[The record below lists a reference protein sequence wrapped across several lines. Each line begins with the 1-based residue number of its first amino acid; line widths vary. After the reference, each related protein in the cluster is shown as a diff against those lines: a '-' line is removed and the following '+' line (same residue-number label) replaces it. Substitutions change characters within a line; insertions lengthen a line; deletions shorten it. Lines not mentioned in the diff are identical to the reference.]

1 MSSIVGS
8 LRYFS
13 RIKNGTTPA
22 SGEAEYWGGN
32 FLWATP
38 EDLGKLT
45 SDRIWATKRQ
55 VTAKA
60 VAEANLSVLPVGSV
74 IISTRAPIG
83 HMAINDKPLSFNQ
96 GCRGIIPG
104 DKIHGPF
111 LYYLLS
117 SRVPELN
124 AVSNGTTF
132 VELSRDELAAV
143 RVIFPELDSQRRIAD
158 FLDER
163 TTRIDGLI
171 AKKTRLLELLAEQR
185 QALITRAVTKGLDP
199 SAPMPSGIELTKRG
213 DRFPEEVERV
223 DGMGAQLV
231 ATVLEFPKSWPTQRL
246 KYLATVVAGQ
256 SPDGAEVNSE
266 GSGLPFLQGCAE
278 FEDRHPTANRYC
290 VAPPKIARSGSWLIS
305 VRAPVGT
312 LNYADRDYGIGRG
325 LAAIHANNID
335 QRFFGYALSTKRKE
349 LQAIATGSTFQAI
362 STAQLAELRVESPS
376 ITQQQ
381 HIADFLDKQ
390 TAQIDHTVT
399 KVQASI
405 GLLREYRAALI
416 TAAVTGKIET
426 RLPAAVTQ
434 PTARQAPAAFKRAV
448 LAACIADRMC
458 DQATFGKVKF
468 QKTLHLAE
476 AHLGIDEVE
485 GQYYRKAAGPFDP
498 GMMRSVHSQL
508 KQQGWIIAKRRED
521 NKGTQYRRGAKID
534 AYKTYFD
541 RYFGDKK
548 EAIDG
553 LLTLIG
559 RMDTQQAEIVSTCFA
574 AWNDLLIEGKNPSDD
589 EIVNLIW
596 NDWNESKRNIAR
608 KRWYAALDWMRSK
621 DIVPQRRGKHT
632 KKKAKK

>member
-143 RVIFPELDSQRRIAD
+143 RVIFPELDSQQRIAD

-199 SAPMPSGIELTKRG
+199 SAPMKPSGIDWLGDIPADWSVRRLKFIALVRISNVDKIVSDEETPICLCNYTDVYYNDVITSDLPFMQGSATIAEIERFKLRHDQVILTKDSESWDDIGIPAYVPHDLSGVVCGYHLAVTTPNNEHLSGRYLSWLCRSESLNG
-213 DRFPEEVERV
+213 QFKIAANGVTRFAL
-223 DGMGAQLV
+223 GLYGI
-231 ATVLEFPKSWPTQRL
+231 KN
-246 KYLATVVAGQ
+246 
-256 SPDGAEVNSE
+256 AEV
-266 GSGLPFLQGCAE
+266 F
-278 FEDRHPTANRYC
+278 T
-290 VAPPKIARSGSWLIS
+290 PP
-305 VRAPVGT
+305 
-312 LNYADRDYGIGRG
+312 
-325 LAAIHANNID
+325 LAV
-335 QRFFGYALSTKRKE
+335 QE
-349 LQAIATGSTFQAI
+349 
-362 STAQLAELRVESPS
+362 
-376 ITQQQ
+376 
-381 HIADFLDKQ
+381 HIANFLDKQ

-405 GLLREYRAALI
+405 GLLREYRSALI
-416 TAAVTGKIET
+416 TYAVTGKIAT
-426 RLPAAVTQ
+426 LLPAVVLPQPAV
-434 PTARQAPAAFKRAV
+434 RQAPAAFKRTV

-458 DQATFGKVKF
+458 DQPTFGKVKF

>member
-1 MSSIVGS
+1 MISIVGS

-22 SGEAEYWGGN
+22 SGKAEYWGGN
-32 FLWATP
+32 VFWATP

-45 SDRIWATKRQ
+45 SDRILATKRQ

-60 VAEANLSVLPVGSV
+60 VAEANLSVLPVGSI

-83 HMAINDKPLSFNQ
+83 HMAINDKPMSFNQ

-104 DKIHGPF
+104 DKIYGPF

-163 TTRIDGLI
+163 TTRVDGLI

-199 SAPMPSGIELTKRG
+199 SAPMKPSGIELTKRG
-213 DRFPEEVERV
+213 DRFQEEVEGGGDMIFITGALRHFGRIQNGTTPASGETKYW
-223 DGMGAQLV
+223 DGDVLW
-231 ATVLEFPKSWPTQRL
+231 ATPEDLGKLTSDRIA
-246 KYLATVVAGQ
+246 ATKRQVTEKAVE
-256 SPDGAEVNSE
+256 EVNLSVLPI
-266 GSGLPFLQGCAE
+266 GSIIISTRAPIGHMAMNDIPMSFNQECRGIIPGDKIHGPFLYYYLQSRVSELNAVS
-278 FEDRHPTANRYC
+278 N
-290 VAPPKIARSGSWLIS
+290 
-305 VRAPVGT
+305 GT
-312 LNYADRDYGIGRG
+312 TFVELSRDE
-325 LAAIHANNID
+325 LAAVRMVFPD
-335 QRFFGYALSTKRKE
+335 LDRQKR
-349 LQAIATGSTFQAI
+349 IAA
-362 STAQLAELRVESPS
+362 
-376 ITQQQ
+376 
-381 HIADFLDKQ
+381 FLDKQ
-390 TAQIDHTVT
+390 TARIDHTVT

-405 GLLREYRAALI
+405 GLLQEYRAALI

-426 RLPAAVTQ
+426 LLPAVVTQ
-434 PTARQAPAAFKRAV
+434 PAARQAPAAFKRAV
-448 LAACIADRMC
+448 LAAYIADRMC

-476 AHLGIDEVE
+476 EHLGIDEVE

-508 KQQGWIIAKRRED
+508 KKRGWITAEEREGK
-521 NKGTQYRRGAKID
+521 KGTKYRRGAKIN

-559 RMDTQQAEIVSTCFA
+559 RMDTQQAEIVSTSFA

-589 EIVNLIW
+589 EIVHLIW
-596 NDWNESKRNIAR
+596 NDWNKSKRNIAR
-608 KRWYAALDWMRSK
+608 KRWYDALSWMRSK
-621 DIVPQRRGKHT
+621 DIVPQKRGKHT

>member
-1 MSSIVGS
+1 MISIVGS

-22 SGEAEYWGGN
+22 SGETEYWGGN
-32 FLWATP
+32 VLWATP

-45 SDRIWATKRQ
+45 SDRISATKRQ

-83 HMAINDKPLSFNQ
+83 HMAINDKPMSFNQ

-143 RVIFPELDSQRRIAD
+143 RVIFPEFDSQRRIAD

-199 SAPMPSGIELTKRG
+199 SAPMPSGIALTKRG
-213 DRFPEEVERV
+213 DRFLEEVEGAGDMVFITGALRYFGRIQNGTTPASGEAKYW
-223 DGMGAQLV
+223 DGDVLW
-231 ATVLEFPKSWPTQRL
+231 ATPEDLGKLTSDRIA
-246 KYLATVVAGQ
+246 ATKRQVTEKAVE
-256 SPDGAEVNSE
+256 EVNLSVLPV
-266 GSGLPFLQGCAE
+266 GSIIISTRAPIGHMAMNDVPMSFNQGCRGIIPG
-278 FEDRHPTANRYC
+278 D
-290 VAPPKIARSGSWLIS
+290 KIHGSFLYYQLQS
-305 VRAPVGT
+305 RVSELNAVSNGT
-312 LNYADRDYGIGRG
+312 TFVELSRDE
-325 LAAIHANNID
+325 LAAVRMTFPD
-335 QRFFGYALSTKRKE
+335 LDSQKR
-349 LQAIATGSTFQAI
+349 
-362 STAQLAELRVESPS
+362 
-376 ITQQQ
+376 
-381 HIADFLDKQ
+381 IADFLDEQ
-390 TAQIDHTVT
+390 TARIDHTVT

-405 GLLREYRAALI
+405 GLLQEYRSALI
-416 TAAVTGKIET
+416 TAAVTGKIAT

-434 PTARQAPAAFKRAV
+434 PAARQAPAAFKRAV
-448 LAACIADRMC
+448 LAAYIADRMC
-458 DQATFGKVKF
+458 DQATFGRVKF
-468 QKTLHLAE
+468 QKTLHLSE

-508 KQQGWIIAKRRED
+508 KKQGWITAEQREGK
-521 NKGTQYRRGAKID
+521 KGTQYRRGAKID

-559 RMDTQQAEIVSTCFA
+559 RMDTKQAEIVSTSFA
-574 AWNDLLIEGKNPSDD
+574 AWNDLLIEGRNPSDD

-596 NDWNESKRNIAR
+596 NDWNASKRNIAR

-621 DIVPQRRGKHT
+621 GIVPQRRGKHT

>member
-1 MSSIVGS
+1 MISIVGS

-22 SGEAEYWGGN
+22 SGKAEYWGGN
-32 FLWATP
+32 VFWATP

-45 SDRIWATKRQ
+45 SDRILATKRQ

-60 VAEANLSVLPVGSV
+60 VAEANLSVLPVGSI

-83 HMAINDKPLSFNQ
+83 HMAINDKPMSFNQ

-104 DKIHGPF
+104 DKIYGPF

-163 TTRIDGLI
+163 TTRVDGLI

-199 SAPMPSGIELTKRG
+199 SAPMKPSGIELTKRG
-213 DRFPEEVERV
+213 DRFQEEVEGGGDMIFITGALRHFGRIQNGTTPASGETKYW
-223 DGMGAQLV
+223 DGDVLW
-231 ATVLEFPKSWPTQRL
+231 ATPEDLGKLTSDRIA
-246 KYLATVVAGQ
+246 ATKRQVTEKAVE
-256 SPDGAEVNSE
+256 EVNLSVLPI
-266 GSGLPFLQGCAE
+266 GSIIISTRAPIGHMAMNDIPMSFNQGCRGIIPGDKIHGPFLYYYLQSRVSELNAVS
-278 FEDRHPTANRYC
+278 N
-290 VAPPKIARSGSWLIS
+290 
-305 VRAPVGT
+305 GT
-312 LNYADRDYGIGRG
+312 TFVELSRDE
-325 LAAIHANNID
+325 LAAVRMVFPD
-335 QRFFGYALSTKRKE
+335 LDRQKR
-349 LQAIATGSTFQAI
+349 IAA
-362 STAQLAELRVESPS
+362 
-376 ITQQQ
+376 
-381 HIADFLDKQ
+381 FLDKQ
-390 TAQIDHTVT
+390 TARIDHTVT

-405 GLLREYRAALI
+405 GLLQEYRAALI

-426 RLPAAVTQ
+426 LLPAVVTQ
-434 PTARQAPAAFKRAV
+434 PAARQAPAAFKRAV
-448 LAACIADRMC
+448 LAAYIADRMC

-476 AHLGIDEVE
+476 EHLGIDEVE

-508 KQQGWIIAKRRED
+508 KKRGWITAEEREGK
-521 NKGTQYRRGAKID
+521 KGTKYRRGAKIN

-559 RMDTQQAEIVSTCFA
+559 RMDTQQAEIVSTSFA

-589 EIVNLIW
+589 EIVHLIW
-596 NDWNESKRNIAR
+596 NDWNKSKRNIAR
-608 KRWYAALDWMRSK
+608 KRWYDALSWMRSK
-621 DIVPQRRGKHT
+621 DIVPQKRGKHT

>member
-1 MSSIVGS
+1 MISIVGS

-22 SGEAEYWGGN
+22 SGKAEYWGGN
-32 FLWATP
+32 VFWATP

-45 SDRIWATKRQ
+45 SDRILATKRQ

-60 VAEANLSVLPVGSV
+60 VAEANLSVLPVGSI

-83 HMAINDKPLSFNQ
+83 HMAINDKPMSFNQ

-104 DKIHGPF
+104 DKIYGPF

-143 RVIFPELDSQRRIAD
+143 RVIFPELDSQRCIAD

-163 TTRIDGLI
+163 TTRVDGLI

-199 SAPMPSGIELTKRG
+199 SAPMKPSGIELTKRG
-213 DRFPEEVERV
+213 DRFQEEVEGGGDMIFITGALRHFGRIQNGTTPASGETKYW
-223 DGMGAQLV
+223 DGDVLW
-231 ATVLEFPKSWPTQRL
+231 ATPEDLGKLTSDRIA
-246 KYLATVVAGQ
+246 ATKRQVTEKAVE
-256 SPDGAEVNSE
+256 EVNLSVLPI
-266 GSGLPFLQGCAE
+266 GSIIISTRAPIGHMAMNDIPMSFNQGCRGIIPGDKIHGPFLYYYLQSRVSELNAVS
-278 FEDRHPTANRYC
+278 N
-290 VAPPKIARSGSWLIS
+290 
-305 VRAPVGT
+305 GT
-312 LNYADRDYGIGRG
+312 TFVELSRDE
-325 LAAIHANNID
+325 LAAVRMVFPD
-335 QRFFGYALSTKRKE
+335 LDRQKR
-349 LQAIATGSTFQAI
+349 IAA
-362 STAQLAELRVESPS
+362 
-376 ITQQQ
+376 
-381 HIADFLDKQ
+381 FLDKQ
-390 TAQIDHTVT
+390 TARIDHTVT

-405 GLLREYRAALI
+405 GLLQEYRAALI

-426 RLPAAVTQ
+426 LLPAVVTQ
-434 PTARQAPAAFKRAV
+434 PAARQAPAAFKRAV
-448 LAACIADRMC
+448 LAAYIADRMC

-476 AHLGIDEVE
+476 EHLGIDEVE

-508 KQQGWIIAKRRED
+508 KKRGWITAEEREGK
-521 NKGTQYRRGAKID
+521 KGTKYRRGAKIN

-559 RMDTQQAEIVSTCFA
+559 RMDTQQAEIVSTSFA

-589 EIVNLIW
+589 EIVHLIW
-596 NDWNESKRNIAR
+596 NDWNKSKRNIAR
-608 KRWYAALDWMRSK
+608 KRWYDALSWMRSK
-621 DIVPQRRGKHT
+621 DIVPQKRGKHT